1 MTLSVIIVNYNVK
14 HFIEQCLL
22 SVYDALDGIDGEVIV
37 VDNNSVDGSVAMIKE
52 RFPQTILIA
61 NNENLGFSK
70 ANNQA
75 LKIAKGKY
83 ILLLNPDTIV
93 EKDTFAKTIAF
104 MEEHPDAGAL
114 GVKLVNGKGQYLPES
129 KRGIPTPWV
138 SFCKMSNLIKLFPHS
153 KIFAKYYMGHLNPDE
168 INEVE
173 ILSGAFMLIRK
184 DVLDQIGFLDE
195 SFFMYGEDIDLSYRI
210 LQAGYKNYYYPQTRI
225 IHYKGESTKKG
236 SINYI
241 YNFYNAMLIFA
252 QKHFYSKGANW
263 MKFLISIAI
272 YFRAS
277 LAFIQKIIK
286 KIWLP
291 ILDLIILYGGLYGI
305 TTFWENI
312 RFQYDA
318 IIYPRPY
325 VYYALLI
332 YSLVWILAIFLNG
345 GYDKPFHKKHF
356 FTGIIS
362 GSIILL
368 LIYGLMS
375 EQFRFSR
382 TILLLGTMW
391 ALLSLIGVRYLLE
404 WLGVGSWGL
413 LKQNKKIAICGDI
426 NDIYAVKNILEHSNV
441 PIEQLFY
448 INPSDDYNSDQYYG
462 SLNQLPEII
471 RIYKLNEVIFCTNS
485 VSMSQIIDSMSYL
498 SDYHVDFRISSP
510 TNEFLL
516 SSRYIISPED
526 VFLYELNSIAK
537 PVNRRRKRVFDFFT
551 SLALLILYPLYFLF
565 IKKPRKA
572 LKNIINVLINK
583 KTWVGYCSKE
593 YPHNLP
599 KIPEGIF
606 NLLDGLG
613 FTSSTNIYNEID
625 FNYARDY
632 HVMTDLSILLRN
644 LGNLG
649 KG

>member
-75 LKIAKGKY
+75 LQIAKGKY

-277 LAFIQKIIK
+277 LTFIQKFIK

-332 YSLVWILAIFLNG
+332 YSLVWILAIFL
-345 GYDKPFHKKHF
+345 
-356 FTGIIS
+356 
-362 GSIILL
+362 
-368 LIYGLMS
+368 
-375 EQFRFSR
+375 
-382 TILLLGTMW
+382 
-391 ALLSLIGVRYLLE
+391 
-404 WLGVGSWGL
+404 
-413 LKQNKKIAICGDI
+413 
-426 NDIYAVKNILEHSNV
+426 
-441 PIEQLFY
+441 
-448 INPSDDYNSDQYYG
+448 
-462 SLNQLPEII
+462 
-471 RIYKLNEVIFCTNS
+471 
-485 VSMSQIIDSMSYL
+485 
-498 SDYHVDFRISSP
+498 
-510 TNEFLL
+510 
-516 SSRYIISPED
+516 
-526 VFLYELNSIAK
+526 
-537 PVNRRRKRVFDFFT
+537 
-551 SLALLILYPLYFLF
+551 
-565 IKKPRKA
+565 
-572 LKNIINVLINK
+572 
-583 KTWVGYCSKE
+583 
-593 YPHNLP
+593 
-599 KIPEGIF
+599 
-606 NLLDGLG
+606 
-613 FTSSTNIYNEID
+613 
-625 FNYARDY
+625 
-632 HVMTDLSILLRN
+632 
-644 LGNLG
+644 
-649 KG
+649 